1 MNQISMFFKTAFR
14 EDSDQ
19 FLQLWD
25 LDKMLYVRGYQMPVP
40 QAPGSNI
47 SVLK

>member
-19 FLQLWD
+19 FMQLWD
-25 LDKMLYVRGYQMPVP
+25 LDKMLYVRGY
-40 QAPGSNI
+40 
-47 SVLK
+47 